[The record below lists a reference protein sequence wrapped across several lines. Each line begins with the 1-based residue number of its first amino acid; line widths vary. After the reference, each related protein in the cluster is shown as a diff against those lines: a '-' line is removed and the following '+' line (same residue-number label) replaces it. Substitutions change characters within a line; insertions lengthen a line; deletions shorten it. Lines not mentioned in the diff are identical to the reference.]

1 MNNLKYDWD
10 DITIVPAAI
19 SEINSRS
26 EITILN
32 NNELPLMVA
41 PMDMVIDEKNAHL
54 FTNLNIPICLPRN
67 IRDYDKFPEAFFSY
81 GLDELSDIV
90 NAKGIL
96 PKKVLIDVANGNMK
110 KSIDLAKKIKAEYD
124 LELMVGN
131 IANPETYK
139 LYCEAGIDYARCS
152 VGTGSACT
160 TSANIGIHYP
170 LASLVR
176 ECYYEKSLL
185 DVSGKFTSK
194 IVADGGFR
202 KYSDIIKALAL
213 GADYVMIGSIFNKAL
228 ESCSDN
234 FIKTGDEYT
243 LFPGGKSADYFY
255 SQRGKLYKHYRGMS
269 TKEVQKSWNRTT
281 LKTAE
286 GISMFNE
293 VEYTLSGWVENFEDY
308 LRSAMSYCNC
318 ISLADFIGQVQ
329 TVHITQNAFNR
340 FNK

>member
-1 MNNLKYDWD
+1 MNDFKYDWD

-26 EITILN
+26 EISILN

-54 FTNLNIPICLPRN
+54 FTELNIPICLPRN
-67 IRDYDKFPEAFFSY
+67 IRNYAQFPEAFFSY
-81 GLDELSDIV
+81 GLDELSEIV
-90 NAKGIL
+90 KRNDIL
-96 PKKVLIDVANGNMK
+96 PKKVLIDVANGNMQ
-110 KSIDLAKKIKAEYD
+110 KSIDLARKIKAEYN

-185 DVSGKFTSK
+185 DVSGNFTSK

-213 GADYVMIGSIFNKAL
+213 GADFVMIGSIFNKAL

-234 FIKTGDEYT
+234 FIKVNGEYS
-243 LFPGGKSADYFY
+243 LYHSGPAAKHNFEQGI
-255 SQRGKLYKHYRGMS
+255 KLYKHYRGMS
-269 TKEVQKSWNRTT
+269 TKEVQKSWNRET

-286 GISMFNE
+286 GISMYNE

-318 ISLADFIGQVQ
+318 KTLETFTGQVQ
-329 TVHITQNAFNR
+329 TVRITQNAFNR